1 MIGKFGAAKD
11 QWFSSFLLQVEKP
24 FLPAPSVC
32 GPVKPR
38 HVQL

>member
-11 QWFSSFLLQVEKP
+11 QWFSSFLLQVENHSS
-24 FLPAPSVC
+24 APSVC